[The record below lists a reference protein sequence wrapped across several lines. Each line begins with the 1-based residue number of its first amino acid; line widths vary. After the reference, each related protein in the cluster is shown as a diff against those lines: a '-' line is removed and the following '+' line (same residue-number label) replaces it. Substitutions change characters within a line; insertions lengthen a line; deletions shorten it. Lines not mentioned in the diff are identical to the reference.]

1 MRGMDAPRR
10 PFLDRLREPRVVAAL
25 GGGAA
30 LMVVVVVGALLVAH
44 HRGAHVPEGASE
56 GALQVEPGKT
66 TAAGASA
73 SLRCFVGGQMV
84 GEMPLEDCAQR
95 NGVSSQALDVGL
107 PPPPPAPEAAPA
119 PQADGGPEVA
129 DVERRSYAPLAHPA
143 PAPITVAPQPARA
156 TADDGGGDGRGQCLR
171 YAGGD
176 WRAAPRGA
184 GSLKACVH
192 ALYDGRCVRPGDGLY
207 GRYGALTL
215 RLVPGRV
222 EIASD
227 NRNFRPLVGQTA
239 DCGIA
244 D

>member
-1 MRGMDAPRR
+1 MRDMDAPRR
-10 PFLDRLREPRVVAAL
+10 PFLDRLQEPRVIVGV

-30 LMVVVVVGALLVAH
+30 LLVAVVAVALLVS
-44 HRGAHVPEGASE
+44 HRGGASVPDGASE
-56 GALQVEPGKT
+56 GALQMEPGKT
-66 TAAGASA
+66 TPAGASA
-73 SLRCFVGGQMV
+73 ALRCFVGGQMV
-84 GEMPLEDCAQR
+84 GEMPLDDCARR

-119 PQADGGPEVA
+119 AAPESGPEVA
-129 DVERRSYAPLAHPA
+129 DVERRSYAPLSRPT
-143 PAPITVAPQPARA
+143 PGPISPSPQQVKAD
-156 TADDGGGDGRGQCLR
+156 DDGGGDGRGQCLR
-171 YAGGD
+171 YAGGG
-176 WRAAPRGA
+176 WRAAPGGA
-184 GSLKACVH
+184 ASLKACVH
-192 ALYDGRCVRPGDGLY
+192 ALYEGRCVRPGDGLY

-227 NRNFRPLVGQTA
+227 NRNFRPLVGQTQ